1 MIADM
6 EAKMEER
13 AASTPSGAG
22 ASYALVVER
31 IRDVGVSSAELAEI
45 VGVGER
51 QVQHWA
57 AGSSRPSAGTR
68 EHLVDLYYV
77 VNQLEQVYRPE
88 GVEIWL
94 HSRNKLLDGRRP
106 IEVLRQGEFGVVID
120 AVESLSHGAM

>member
-1 MIADM
+1 M
-6 EAKMEER
+6 ETKTKER
-13 AASTPSGAG
+13 VASTPSTAG

-77 VNQLEQVYRPE
+77 VNQLEEIYKPE

-94 HSRNKLLDGRRP
+94 HSRNRLFGGQRP
-106 IEVLRQGEFGVVID
+106 IEVLRRGEFGVVIN
-120 AVESLSHGAM
+120 AVESLTHGAM